1 MQDNSLKIYIL
12 YTSIVHANTDPITR
26 HMHHK
31 LSHSHDLNLS
41 ANMLYV
47 GHDEPKYQ
55 RRYIDYDLISA
66 CIPSLGNC
74 SPKAWEIDFS
84 LQFFSSF
91 YFIENF
97 LVFFNNVFTLKGV
110 QVKIQ
115 KGQGNIT

>member
-31 LSHSHDLNLS
+31 LNHDYDLNLS
-41 ANMLYV
+41 ADMLYI

-55 RRYIDYDLISA
+55 WRYIGYDLISA

-74 SPKAWEIDFS
+74 SPEAREIDF
-84 LQFFSSF
+84 FF
-91 YFIENF
+91 NF
-97 LVFFNNVFTLKGV
+97 LAHFNLLK
-110 QVKIQ
+110 IS
-115 KGQGNIT
+115 